1 MNDILGQVSLEARR
15 TRGAES
21 SPRPAACY
29 DSRRYPTMVTRLVED
44 MFALSVALSAALL
57 DPRQCRPQAPRSV
70 GSAVPRKRL
79 RFEILFFMALNGP
92 PCHDGVAR
100 QFERLADVTT

>member
-44 MFALSVALSAALL
+44 MFALSVALSARGEGWRILRNA
-57 DPRQCRPQAPRSV
+57 
-70 GSAVPRKRL
+70 RL
-79 RFEILFFMALNGP
+79 PA
-92 PCHDGVAR
+92 A
-100 QFERLADVTT
+100 